1 MTDLFDSHSS
11 KLEIVKDVVLLRGF
25 ITPVETAIWAEAKI
39 LDDLAAVIQAA
50 PLRQMFTPG
59 GLGMSVMT
67 ASCGDLGWVSDTK
80 GYRYAAADP
89 LTQKPWPAMPASFK
103 QLAERAAA
111 MAGFGNF
118 EPDACLI
125 NQYQVGARMG
135 LHQDK
140 DEQDFTQPIVS
151 VSLGIPA
158 VFQMGGFARTDKA
171 MRLPLYHGDV
181 LVWGGESR
189 LRFHGV
195 LPVKAGNHPALGMRR
210 VNLTF
215 RKAG

>member
-1 MTDLFDSHSS
+1 MDLFDTQKSQEV
-11 KLEIVKDVVLLRGF
+11 LKDVVLLRSF
-25 ITPVETAIWAEAKI
+25 VAPVENEVLPA
-39 LDDLAAVIQAA
+39 LAAITQLA
-50 PLRQMFTPG
+50 PLRHMMTPG
-59 GLGMSVMT
+59 GFAMSVAT
-67 ASCGDLGWVSDTK
+67 TSCGDLGWVSDKT
-80 GYRYAAADP
+80 GYRYAAFDP
-89 LTQKPWPAMPASFK
+89 LTGKAWPQMPASFK
-103 QLAERAAA
+103 QLAKQAAS
-111 MAGFGNF
+111 MAGFANF

-125 NQYQVGARMG
+125 NRYQVGARMG

-140 DEQDFTQPIVS
+140 DECDFNQPIVS

-158 VFQMGGFARTDKA
+158 VFQIGGFSRSDKA
-171 MRLPLYHGDV
+171 LKLPLYHGDV

-195 LPVKAGNHPALGMRR
+195 LPVKAGNHPALGEYR

>member
-1 MTDLFDSHSS
+1 MDLFDQSE
-11 KLEIVKDVVLLRGF
+11 LQPTRQEILKDIVLLRAF
-25 ITPVETAIWAEAKI
+25 ALSAEREI
-39 LDDLAAVIQAA
+39 LDELTNVTQATL
-50 PLRQMFTPG
+50 LRKMYTAG
-59 GLGMSVMT
+59 GKPMSVMT
-67 ASCGDLGWVSDTK
+67 ASCGDLGWVSDHQ
-80 GYRYAAADP
+80 GYRYAAFDP
-89 LTQKPWPAMPASFK
+89 LTRQPWPAMPASFR
-103 QLAERAAA
+103 QLAQQAAEL
-111 MAGFGNF
+111 AGFAGF
-118 EPDACLI
+118 EPDTCLI
-125 NQYQVGARMG
+125 NRYASGAKMG

-158 VFQMGGFARTDKA
+158 IFQMGGHKRSDQPLK
-171 MRLPLYHGDV
+171 LPLYHGDV

-195 LPVKAGNHPALGMRR
+195 MPVKEGSHPAFGAAR